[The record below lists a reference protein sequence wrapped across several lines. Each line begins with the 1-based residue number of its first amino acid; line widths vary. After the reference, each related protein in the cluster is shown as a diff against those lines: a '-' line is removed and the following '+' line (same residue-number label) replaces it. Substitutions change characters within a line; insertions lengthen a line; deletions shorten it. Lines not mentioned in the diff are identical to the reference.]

1 MRRRGEPFS
10 GKTMPDK
17 NKLKERFLHYF
28 NYQISARRWCYVLC
42 ITLFLIIG
50 GAALL
55 VYIVDPCYRY
65 RLPKFYD
72 TVYYE
77 IYSTGP
83 RLIKESDYDLFML
96 GSSMCRNYFL
106 DDIDRS
112 LGCHSLKFA
121 AAGAT
126 AYDLKKFADMAIE
139 AKGEKLKRIVYS
151 FDIYSLNK
159 TQPHWKNVDY
169 MYRDDHK
176 EDYRYLFARDTYSNM
191 HFLLK
196 RKMRPKGKRKYQT
209 VKNRMFSTEHEKTVY
224 SHDVVAKTAKQ
235 YYGMHHSMTPYRKG
249 SEETFAKTL
258 LALVDKNP
266 GIEFT
271 VFLPPYHIYSYC
283 MSEIFGEADALIR
296 LRSKVLCELLKRKNV
311 KLFDFQ
317 YIPEFACDSAY
328 YTDIQHFSSA
338 LARKILTSLATGKH
352 QLHTE
357 ADVLKTE
364 KALRQLIADHMAR
377 YRYDVGAATKGKD

>member
-1 MRRRGEPFS
+1 MID
-10 GKTMPDK
+10 KT
-17 NKLKERFLHYF
+17 KLKERFLY
-28 NYQISARRWCYVLC
+28 YSGYSISARRWCYILC

-72 TVYYE
+72 PVYYE

-83 RLIKESDYDLFML
+83 RLIREFDYDLFML

-106 DDIDRS
+106 DDIDRNLS
-112 LGCHSLKFA
+112 CHSLKFA

-139 AKGEKLKRIVYS
+139 AKGEKLKRIVYCL
-151 FDIYSLNK
+151 DIYSLNK
-159 TQPHWKNVDY
+159 TEPHWKNYDY
-169 MYRDDHK
+169 MYREDHK
-176 EDYRYLFARDTYSNM
+176 EDYRYLFARETYSNM

-196 RKMRPKGKRKYQT
+196 RKMRPKGKRKYQS

-224 SHDVVAKTAKQ
+224 SHAAVTASAKS

-249 SEETFAKTL
+249 SEDTLEKTL
-258 LALVDKNP
+258 LALIDKNP

-296 LRSKVLCELLKRKNV
+296 QRSAVLCELLKRKNV

-317 YIPEFACDSAY
+317 YIPEFTCDSAY
-328 YTDIQHFSSA
+328 YTDVQHFSSA
-338 LARKILTSLATGKH
+338 LARKILESLAAGKY
-352 QLHTE
+352 QLRTE

-364 KALRQLIADHMAR
+364 KALRQLIADNMAR
-377 YRYDVGAATKGKD
+377 YRNDVGAATKGKD

>member
-1 MRRRGEPFS
+1 
-10 GKTMPDK
+10 
-17 NKLKERFLHYF
+17 
-28 NYQISARRWCYVLC
+28 
-42 ITLFLIIG
+42 
-50 GAALL
+50 
-55 VYIVDPCYRY
+55 
-65 RLPKFYD
+65 
-72 TVYYE
+72 
-77 IYSTGP
+77 
-83 RLIKESDYDLFML
+83 ML

-112 LGCHSLKFA
+112 LSCHSLKFA

-126 AYDLKKFADMAIE
+126 AYDLKKFADMAID

-151 FDIYSLNK
+151 LDIYSLNK
-159 TQPHWKNVDY
+159 TTPHWKNYDY

-176 EDYRYLFARDTYSNM
+176 EDYRYLFARETYSNM

-196 RKMRPKGKRKYQT
+196 RKMRPKGKRKYQA

-224 SHDVVAKTAKQ
+224 SHRAVAASAKS
-235 YYGMHHSMTPYRKG
+235 YYGIHHSMTPYRKG
-249 SEETFAKTL
+249 SEETLKETL
-258 LALVDKNP
+258 LTLIDKNP

-271 VFLPPYHIYSYC
+271 IFLPPYHIYSYC

-296 LRSKVLCELLKRKNV
+296 QRTYVLSELLKRKNV

-317 YIPEFACDSAY
+317 YVPEFTCDAAF
-328 YTDIQHFSSA
+328 YTDMQHFSSA
-338 LARKILTSLATGKH
+338 LARKLLTSLATGKY

-364 KALRQLIADHMAR
+364 KALRKLIADNMAR
-377 YRYDVGAATKGKD
+377 YRKDVGAPVNGKD